1 VRRPRGSK
9 PPRLCVVSRDP
20 LVELEAARAN
30 VLEEAERFVE
40 ELGPVLG
47 PSLHA
52 GFERLRLAQPDHVS
66 RLDGPT
72 LAALE
77 DAVGR
82 AIELG
87 VAETVERLRSPE
99 IWLSPLTAP
108 ELPPRS
114 DPARPLG
121 LPEWVARLGGPAR
134 EGSSLGRLDEM
145 TNRVWVA
152 ISAAAKPLDPVL
164 EEFGFLPERR
174 RLGGGSF
181 GVSARTLPQLD
192 PSGAIGQ
199 RWKRYRAAYERLTAL
214 AAFDA

>member
-1 VRRPRGSK
+1 MP
-9 PPRLCVVSRDP
+9 RDP
-20 LVELEAARAN
+20 FVELEAARAN
-30 VLEEAERFVE
+30 ILEEAERFVR
-40 ELGPVLG
+40 ELEPVLS

-52 GFERLRLAQPDHVS
+52 GFERLQLAQAGHVA

-87 VAETVERLRSPE
+87 VAETVDRLCSPE

-108 ELPPRS
+108 ELPPRT

-121 LPEWVARLGGPAR
+121 LPEWVARLGGSAR

-164 EEFGFLPERR
+164 GEFGFRPERR

-214 AAFDA
+214 AAFDT

>member
-1 VRRPRGSK
+1 MPRN
-9 PPRLCVVSRDP
+9 P

-40 ELGPVLG
+40 ELEPFLG

-52 GFERLRLAQPDHVS
+52 GFERLRLAQPGHVGG
-66 RLDGPT
+66 LDGAT
-72 LAALE
+72 LAALD

-114 DPARPLG
+114 DLARPLG

-134 EGSSLGRLDEM
+134 EGSALGRLDEM

-164 EEFGFLPERR
+164 EEFGFRPERR

-214 AAFDA
+214 AAFDS

>member
-1 VRRPRGSK
+1 MP
-9 PPRLCVVSRDP
+9 RDP
-20 LVELEAARAN
+20 FAELEAARAAL
-30 VLEEAERFVE
+30 LEEAERFVE
-40 ELGPVLG
+40 ELEPVLG
-47 PSLHA
+47 ASLHA
-52 GFERLRLAQPDHVS
+52 GFERLRLAQAGHVG

-72 LAALE
+72 LEALE
-77 DAVGR
+77 DAAGR

-108 ELPPRS
+108 ELPPRT

-134 EGSSLGRLDEM
+134 EGSALGRLDEM
-145 TNRVWVA
+145 TNRIWVA
-152 ISAAAKPLDPVL
+152 ISASAKPLDPVL
-164 EEFGFLPERR
+164 EEFGFRPERR

-181 GVSARTLPQLD
+181 GISPRTLPQLD
-192 PSGAIGQ
+192 PSGAIGR

-214 AAFDA
+214 AAFEA

>member
-1 VRRPRGSK
+1 MP
-9 PPRLCVVSRDP
+9 RDP

-40 ELGPVLG
+40 ELEPFLG

-52 GFERLRLAQPDHVS
+52 GFERLRLAQPGHVGG
-66 RLDGPT
+66 LDGAT
-72 LAALE
+72 LAALD

-114 DPARPLG
+114 DLARPLG

-134 EGSSLGRLDEM
+134 EGSALGRLDEM

-164 EEFGFLPERR
+164 EEFGFRPERR

-214 AAFDA
+214 AAFDS

>member
-1 VRRPRGSK
+1 MP
-9 PPRLCVVSRDP
+9 RDP
-20 LVELEAARAN
+20 FAELEAARAAL
-30 VLEEAERFVE
+30 LEEAERFVE
-40 ELGPVLG
+40 ELEPVLG
-47 PSLHA
+47 ASLHA
-52 GFERLRLAQPDHVS
+52 GFERLRLAQVGHVG

-72 LAALE
+72 LEALKDAA
-77 DAVGR
+77 GR

-108 ELPPRS
+108 ELPPRT

-134 EGSSLGRLDEM
+134 EGSALGRLDEM
-145 TNRVWVA
+145 TNRIWVA
-152 ISAAAKPLDPVL
+152 ISASAKPLDPVL
-164 EEFGFLPERR
+164 EEFGFRPERR

-181 GVSARTLPQLD
+181 GISPRTLPQLD

-214 AAFDA
+214 AAFEA

>member
-1 VRRPRGSK
+1 MP
-9 PPRLCVVSRDP
+9 RDP
-20 LVELEAARAN
+20 FVELEAARAN
-30 VLEEAERFVE
+30 MLEEAERFVR
-40 ELGPVLG
+40 ELEPVLS

-52 GFERLRLAQPDHVS
+52 GFERLQLAQAGHVA

-87 VAETVERLRSPE
+87 VAETVDRLRSPE

-108 ELPPRS
+108 ELPPRT

-121 LPEWVARLGGPAR
+121 LPEWIARLGGSAR
-134 EGSSLGRLDEM
+134 EGSALGRLDEM
-145 TNRVWVA
+145 TNRIWVA
-152 ISAAAKPLDPVL
+152 ISAAARPLDPVL
-164 EEFGFLPERR
+164 EEFGFRPERR

-214 AAFDA
+214 AAFEA

>member
-1 VRRPRGSK
+1 MPRN
-9 PPRLCVVSRDP
+9 P

-40 ELGPVLG
+40 ELEPFLG

-52 GFERLRLAQPDHVS
+52 GFERLRLAQPGHVGG
-66 RLDGPT
+66 LDGAT
-72 LAALE
+72 LAALD

-114 DPARPLG
+114 DLARPLG

-134 EGSSLGRLDEM
+134 EGSALGRLDEM

-164 EEFGFLPERR
+164 EEFGFRPERR

-199 RWKRYRAAYERLTAL
+199 RWKRYRAAYERLTVL
-214 AAFDA
+214 AAFDV